1 MAELATQIDAPR
13 EVLIELHYLPSLAY
27 FTCLMSHEVVWL
39 ETQENYPKQTYRN
52 RCYVLTTNKVDVLT
66 VPVQAGS
73 KKAQIREVRID
84 YSQDWI
90 RRHWGCFQSAY
101 GKSPYFEY
109 YAPYL
114 EETYRRKPEYLF
126 DLNYELLT
134 LCLRLIGIKKE
145 LRYNMSYSED
155 VPLNIFDARSL
166 LNDKKQDSEKVF
178 YKSAAYYQTFGNDFV
193 PNLSIVDLLFNQGP
207 EARRILTESI
217 QPTIWSEL
225 NKA

>member
-1 MAELATQIDAPR
+1 MAELATQIDAPK

-27 FTCLMSHEVVWL
+27 FTCLMSHDIIWL

-73 KKAQIREVRID
+73 KKAPVREVLID
-84 YSQDWI
+84 YGQDWI

-114 EETYRRKPEYLF
+114 EEIYRRKPEYLF

-134 LCLRLIGIKKE
+134 LCLRLIGIKKDI
-145 LRYNMSYSED
+145 RYNMSYSEN
-155 VPLNIFDARSL
+155 VPSNIFDARSL
-166 LNDKKQDSEKVF
+166 INDKKKDSAEVF
-178 YKSAAYYQTFGNDFV
+178 YKSTSYYQTFGNDFV

-217 QPTIWSEL
+217 QPTILSGL